1 MEAILATDMSGG
13 LSKDDLIPWKSK
25 KDMQFFY
32 QKTKNN
38 IVIMGRSTYF
48 SLPKNIRPLKD
59 RLNIVLTKDPK
70 GYMNDRIYN
79 QYPNL
84 LFTDDENIHLYIQ
97 KNREKLHELY
107 NKCGVPLSIN
117 FKIFFIGGKNI
128 YEKYI
133 PLCETVWHTTI
144 KADWSC
150 DLFFNYDYQNQ
161 FKDELVVEDD
171 ELKIVEWKKI
181 FN

>member
-1 MEAILATDMSGG
+1 MEAILATDMSCG

-48 SLPKNIRPLKD
+48 SLPKNIRPLKN
-59 RLNIVLTKDPK
+59 RLNIVLTKDPYK
-70 GYMNDRIYN
+70 YMNDYKNI
-79 QYPNL
+79 PGL
-84 LFTDDENIHLYIQ
+84 VFTDDDNIHLYIQ
-97 KNREKLHELY
+97 KYREKLYELY
-107 NKCGVPLSIN
+107 NKCGVSLSRN
-117 FKIFFIGGKNI
+117 FKIIFIGGKQI

-133 PLCETVWHTTI
+133 PLCEIVWHTTI

-171 ELKIVEWKKI
+171 ELKIVEWKKN
-181 FN
+181 F